1 MEIFEK
7 KNFEKFFFSKFFLNI
22 HYHLLSFTVVYHRLL
37 SYSYYRFHY
46 RDSIAT
52 LESLPPTHA
61 YVCLPVYYQYNVAKI
76 GLEYYYYGSNVPLF
90 WWSDMRIPG
99 LNSQLL
105 KNGLKKEECNC
116 KSGAELIMVFFFQQ
130 LYKNMGLEYFQVQHK
145 KAIFEVLTM
154 KH

>member
-1 MEIFEK
+1 MLWINYIHEWYMELGDVGRGVAQPPPPIQ
-7 KNFEKFFFSKFFLNI
+7 N
-22 HYHLLSFTVVYHRLL
+22 
-37 SYSYYRFHY
+37 
-46 RDSIAT
+46 DP
-52 LESLPPTHA
+52 PPTNA

-116 KSGAELIMVFFFQQ
+116 NSGAELIMVFFFQQ